1 MDEMKAAYEE
11 HARAT
16 AHDTRI
22 DLLGHSTK
30 MAEVRDLIALVA
42 GTDATVLI
50 RGESGTG
57 KELVARALGAASP
70 RRDKAF
76 VKVNCAALPAE
87 LLESEMFGFE
97 RGAFTG
103 ALQARPGKFEFAN
116 RGTIF
121 LDEIGEMLPSLQ
133 AKLLH
138 VLQDGT
144 FSRLGGSELTV
155 DVRIIA
161 ATNKRLEE
169 AVAAGQFREDLF
181 FRLNVVSI
189 CMPPLRERR
198 EEIPVFVRHFLQK
211 YSAHYNRPGT
221 ELSPATLEAF
231 QQYDWPGNVREL
243 ENAIQRI
250 VILGPDSPTASPVMP
265 RRVDRRSA
273 VVERRQART
282 ESPAPVV
289 PAPPPPP
296 EPPPAMIE
304 GNGGELPSLK
314 LIGRNAARAA
324 ERDLMLRMLHRTR
337 WNRKEA
343 AQMLGI
349 SYKALLY
356 KIKEH
361 RLDDPLTDPV
371 PGSRD

>member
-1 MDEMKAAYEE
+1 VL
-11 HARAT
+11 
-16 AHDTRI
+16 
-22 DLLGHSTK
+22 DLL
-30 MAEVRDLIALVA
+30 
-42 GTDATVLI
+42 
-50 RGESGTG
+50 
-57 KELVARALGAASP
+57 
-70 RRDKAF
+70 
-76 VKVNCAALPAE
+76 
-87 LLESEMFGFE
+87 SEH
-97 RGAFTG
+97 T
-103 ALQARPGKFEFAN
+103 
-116 RGTIF
+116 
-121 LDEIGEMLPSLQ
+121 
-133 AKLLH
+133 
-138 VLQDGT
+138 
-144 FSRLGGSELTV
+144 
-155 DVRIIA
+155 
-161 ATNKRLEE
+161 
-169 AVAAGQFREDLF
+169 
-181 FRLNVVSI
+181 
-189 CMPPLRERR
+189 
-198 EEIPVFVRHFLQK
+198 
-211 YSAHYNRPGT
+211 
-221 ELSPATLEAF
+221 
-231 QQYDWPGNVREL
+231 WPGNVREL